1 MRNQRGVQRIKM
13 EGNLIHNAPLE
24 KTSARIEVKDGL
36 QSVKTV
42 VAGEGQDEREKVP
55 VKLCSDVK
63 GEKYL
68 K

>member
-1 MRNQRGVQRIKM
+1 M
-13 EGNLIHNAPLE
+13 HNAPLE
-24 KTSARIEVKDGL
+24 KTSARTEVKDGL
-36 QSVKTV
+36 QSIKTG
-42 VAGEGQDEREKVP
+42 VAGEGQEKERGKVP